1 MTTEL
6 DRILEEIESLQG
18 GGLKKKR
25 NEYLQKIIQIKEL
38 SSIDLSQQILF
49 RSTNTPLQKQFIAAC
64 LIRLAHHSESS
75 IWDEIDFRH
84 KVFTLFDEQLKELYE
99 KLKISGKE
107 NHEKL
112 SCLKEIE
119 KNLFDEFK
127 SLNAGISSLKVAS
140 ESQKAIMQALRKPA
154 NKIIIDNFVEPS
166 YLISEERLRELFNS
180 LKSYEEASGT
190 SRIEMFKSVDD
201 VFTKYVRD
209 VERCPSKVAVI
220 CLKDLFS
227 KIHQL
232 IVDDFQKSDIIKPA
246 KVTLVHPN
254 RKYPFHKINKKID
267 LKFVIENEGLGYAFN
282 VKIEVLLF
290 EGLESDYSETVA
302 SEIKIESI
310 PVVLP
315 VKANNNELK
324 HSLLV
329 RWTWQNYDNSISQNE
344 FLFEFESQREDID
357 WENLKY
363 KSPYNLHAVSSEE
376 ELVGRKELV
385 ENIYGKLIS
394 ESIESCMIFGQ
405 KRVGKTSI
413 AQTLESKI
421 LRGKKLF
428 PIFIKVGD
436 LSKTSSHNFISTLG
450 EAIVEATLYSNE
462 LNNFVISKP
471 EFKDSLS
478 PKLPYYFKN
487 IKRLSPNLKFVIII
501 DEFDEIPVELYPY
514 TEAGDSFFHNLRSLS
529 QEGSQIGF
537 ILIGGENMQKIRE
550 STDKLN
556 LFTPCKVDYFDKEKF
571 FNDFKDLIK
580 QPVQNILDFSDESI
594 EEIYKFSEGN
604 PFFTKFICSKLFKN
618 ACDRNDSYISI
629 DETKSAILESIESI
643 DLINVTHFWIDGIS
657 EKQQERKDQI
667 ETQRRKFLIAYA
679 EVRRNNSRVTKEN
692 ISKSKILN
700 DVAVDSMI
708 ENFTNR
714 GILIESKNGEVRL
727 KPRLFDEWLV
737 QRGSQLLTSSFADA
751 NAIEEL
757 RSKEDKAFVKDKE
770 IIELISKWN
779 LYQGKSIT
787 THHVRAWL
795 EQFTNNIERRLM
807 FKLLQSVSFYSEEKI
822 RERLTIIHKYV
833 RQGMT
838 SSIKEGERSNRAILL
853 SSFDNPAKSSSS
865 YARLYASENKIF
877 SENVSSLE
885 DIDKFISKDKEKR
898 ITRLVFIDDIVGSG
912 NTIIEGLQDLNR
924 RCGETLKSSDIRV
937 IVANICGLESGRE
950 SIEAIK
956 PDLYF
961 DFDIYIC
968 DVLNNSD
975 RCFSEESSIFT
986 LEERKTA
993 RDIVQKYGS
1002 KLQKKQPLGYADGQ
1016 LLIVFR
1022 DTCPNNSL
1030 PILWDK
1036 KEFWMPLF
1044 RRH

>member
-38 SSIDLSQQILF
+38 SSTDLSQQILF

-84 KVFTLFDEQLKELYE
+84 KVFTLFDEQLKEIYE
-99 KLKISGKE
+99 KSKISDKE

-127 SLNAGISSLKVAS
+127 SLTARISSLKVAS
-140 ESQKAIMQALRKPA
+140 ESQKTIMQALRKPA

-166 YLISEERLRELFNS
+166 YLMSEIRLRELFNS

-190 SRIEMFKSVDD
+190 SRMEMFKSVDE

-254 RKYPFHKINKKID
+254 RKYPFHKISQKID

-282 VKIEVLLF
+282 VKIEVLDF

-310 PVVLP
+310 PIVLP

-329 RWTWQNYDNSISQNE
+329 QWTWQNYDDSISQDE
-344 FLFEFESQREDID
+344 SVFEFESQREDID

-363 KSPYNLHAVSSEE
+363 KSPYSLHAVSREE

-413 AQTLESKI
+413 AKTLESKI
-421 LRGKKLF
+421 SKENKLF
-428 PIFIKVGD
+428 PIFINLAHLNTSSTID
-436 LSKTSSHNFISTLG
+436 FIRTLSK
-450 EAIVEATLYSNE
+450 AIVKRLLANSE
-462 LNNFVISKP
+462 LNKLQIDQPNFK
-471 EFKDSLS
+471 EQFSLS
-478 PKLPYYFKN
+478 PEIADYFWD
-487 IKRLSPNLKFVIII
+487 IKMLAPNLKFVIIM
-501 DEFDEIPVELYPY
+501 DEFDEIPSELYPY
-514 TEAGDSFFHNLRSLS
+514 TKAGDTFFHNLRGLS

-537 ILIGGENMQKIRE
+537 ILIGGENMQEIGERA
-550 STDKLN
+550 DKLN
-556 LFTPCKVDYFDKEKF
+556 LFSSYKVDYFDKEKF
-571 FNDFKDLIK
+571 FNDFKDLIR

-594 EEIYKFSEGN
+594 EEIYNFSEGN
-604 PFFTKFICSKLFKN
+604 PYFTKFICDKLFTS
-618 ACDRNDSYISI
+618 ACERKDSYISI
-629 DETKSAILESIESI
+629 DEVKSAIIDSIEFL
-643 DLINVTHFWIDGIS
+643 DLINVNHFWIDGIS
-657 EKQQERKDQI
+657 EKQKERKDQT

-679 EVRRNNSRVTKEN
+679 EVRRNNSSVTKEN
-692 ISKSKILN
+692 ISKSKILS
-700 DVAVDSMI
+700 DVPVDSMI

-714 GILIESKNGEVRL
+714 GILIVAKNGEVRL

-757 RSKEDKAFVKDKE
+757 RSIEDKAFVKDKE
-770 IIELISKWN
+770 IIELVNKWN

-795 EQFTNNIERRLM
+795 DQFANNIERRLM
-807 FKLLQSVSFYSEEKI
+807 FKLLQSVSFYNEGKI
-822 RERLTIIHKYV
+822 REKLTIIHKHV

-853 SSFDNPAKSSSS
+853 SSFGNPAKSSSS

-877 SENVSSLE
+877 GENVSSLE

-898 ITRLVFIDDIVGSG
+898 ITRLVFIDDIIGSG
-912 NTIIEGLQDLNR
+912 NTIIEGLQNLNS
-924 RCGETLKSSDIRV
+924 RCGAILKSRGIRV

-950 SIEAIK
+950 AIESIK
-956 PDLYF
+956 YDF

-968 DVLNNSD
+968 DVLSNSD
-975 RCFSEESSIFT
+975 RCFSEESSIFSV
-986 LEERKTA
+986 EERKQA
-993 RDIVQKYGS
+993 RDIAHKYGS
-1002 KLQKKQPLGYADGQ
+1002 KLQKRQPLGYADSQ

-1030 PILWDK
+1030 PILWDT

>member
-1 MTTEL
+1 MTIEI

-18 GGLKKKR
+18 GRLKKKR
-25 NEYLQKIIQIKEL
+25 NEYLQKIIQIKEI
-38 SSIDLSQQILF
+38 SSTDLSHQTLF
-49 RSTNTPLQKQFIAAC
+49 RSINTPVQKQFITAC
-64 LIRLAHHSESS
+64 LIRLAHHNESS

-99 KLKISGKE
+99 KLKISDKE

-112 SCLKEIE
+112 SCLKEVE

-190 SRIEMFKSVDD
+190 SRMEMFKSVDD
-201 VFTKYVRD
+201 VFTKYVQD

-232 IVDDFQKSDIIKPA
+232 IVNDFQKSDIIKPA
-246 KVTLVHPN
+246 KVTLIHPN
-254 RKYPFHKINKKID
+254 RKYPFHKTNQKID

-282 VKIEVLLF
+282 VKVEVLDF
-290 EGLESDYSETVA
+290 EGLESDYSETLA
-302 SEIKIESI
+302 SELKIESI
-310 PVVLP
+310 SIVLP
-315 VKANNNELK
+315 VKTTNSVLN

-329 RWTWQNYDNSISQNE
+329 QWTWENYDNSISQVE

-357 WENLKY
+357 WEKIKY
-363 KSPYNLHAVSSEE
+363 KSPYSLHAVFSEE
-376 ELVGRKELV
+376 DLVGRKELV

-394 ESIESCMIFGQ
+394 ETIESCMIFGQ
-405 KRVGKTSI
+405 KRVCKTSI
-413 AQTLESKI
+413 AQTLASKI
-421 LRGKKLF
+421 SREGKLF
-428 PIFIKVGD
+428 SIFIKIGD
-436 LSKTSSHNFISTLG
+436 LDKTSPSNFIRTLG
-450 EAIVEATLYSNE
+450 EAIVEETLVNPE
-462 LNNFVISKP
+462 LNKFEIIKP

-478 PKLPYYFKN
+478 PKLASYFKN
-487 IKRLSPNLKFVIII
+487 VRRLAPRLKFVIII
-501 DEFDEIPVELYPY
+501 DEFDEIPFELYPY

-537 ILIGGENMQKIRE
+537 ILIGGENMQKICE
-550 STDKLN
+550 STNKLN
-556 LFTPCKVDYFDKEKF
+556 LFTPFKVDYFDKEKF

-604 PFFTKFICSKLFKN
+604 PFFTKFICGKLFKS
-618 ACDRNDSYISI
+618 ACERNDSYISI
-629 DETKSAILESIESI
+629 DEAKSAIVDSIESI
-643 DLINVTHFWIDGIS
+643 ASANVTHFWNDGIS
-657 EKQQERKDQI
+657 ERQQERKDEI
-667 ETQRRKFLIAYA
+667 ETLRRKFLIAYA
-679 EVRRNNSRVTKEN
+679 EVRRNHLVVTKEN
-692 ISKSKILN
+692 ISKSKLLSGFP
-700 DVAVDSMI
+700 VDSMI

-714 GILIESKNGEVRL
+714 EILIEEKNGEVRL

-737 QRGSQLLTSSFADA
+737 QRGGRSLTSSFADA

-757 RSKEDKAFVKDKE
+757 RSKEDKAFVTSNE
-770 IIELISKWN
+770 IIELISNWN
-779 LYQGKSIT
+779 LYRGKSIT
-787 THHVRAWL
+787 SDHIQSWL
-795 EQFTNNIERRLM
+795 NQFANNIERRLM

-822 RERLTIIHKYV
+822 REKLRIIHKYV

-865 YARLYASENKIF
+865 YARLYASENKII

-885 DIDKFISKDKEKR
+885 DIDKFVSKDKERR
-898 ITRLVFIDDIVGSG
+898 ITEISG
-912 NTIIEGLQDLNR
+912 
-924 RCGETLKSSDIRV
+924 
-937 IVANICGLESGRE
+937 
-950 SIEAIK
+950 
-956 PDLYF
+956 
-961 DFDIYIC
+961 
-968 DVLNNSD
+968 
-975 RCFSEESSIFT
+975 
-986 LEERKTA
+986 EERNEAANSKGQAVAKINKTDSS
-993 RDIVQKYGS
+993 RDK
-1002 KLQKKQPLGYADGQ
+1002 P
-1016 LLIVFR
+1016 R
-1022 DTCPNNSL
+1022 
-1030 PILWDK
+1030 
-1036 KEFWMPLF
+1036 
-1044 RRH
+1044 